1 MAVFPWCGAAAFSV
15 LLVSC
20 VVHEAT
26 AVISGPLFPR
36 SNGVIEPKVMEVQG
50 EDGSWLPR
58 KVERRSSGEYAAF
71 RESLV
76 RLAVTR
82 GGWDGLGLA
91 GGL

>member
-26 AVISGPLFPR
+26 GVISGPLFPR

-50 EDGSWLPR
+50 EDGSWLP
-58 KVERRSSGEYAAF
+58 KEWEEEDAAF
-71 RESLV
+71 SSESQG
-76 RLAVTR
+76 RLAPEKAR
-82 GGWDGLGLA
+82 D
-91 GGL
+91 